1 METGKTDRSI
11 AELISDLAANTG
23 ALVRK
28 EVELAKTEMSEKVAQ
43 VGGAATALV
52 VGGAIAFGGFLVLL
66 DAAVYGLAMLLDP
79 YGLAL
84 AALVVAVATI
94 LVGGIVLA
102 VGRSQL
108 RAGNLAPRRTV
119 ESLRRDKEFMKE
131 QVR

>member
-23 ALVRK
+23 VLVRK

-108 RAGNLAPRRTV
+108 RAGNLTPRRTV